1 MKQINIYVVV
11 YLVAIVAANLTVNH
25 FGPSASIF
33 IAFLFIGLDLSI
45 RDQLHDSWQND
56 KLIIKMLAL
65 IVSGSVI
72 TILLNLEAMQIA
84 VASATAFGVAAIG
97 DAVVYHYL
105 RKRIFLVRAN
115 GSNVAGAGLD
125 SLIFPTIAFGGLM
138 PWIVLGQFV
147 AKVLGGLLFS
157 LIIERFRKQ

>member
-147 AKVLGGLLFS
+147 AKILGGLLFS